1 MTLLP
6 LALSKDDVATYVN
19 ALFLVY
25 LILIFCNIL
34 MSWIPRIPRSD
45 VLRPVLDFITEST
58 NPYLNVFRRLM
69 NPIGGRGG
77 LAIDLSPIIAV
88 IVLLV
93 VRTIIVSAIINP

>member
-1 MTLLP
+1 MFVE
-6 LALSKDDVATYVN
+6 ALSRTDLANYVN

-58 NPYLNVFRRLM
+58 NPYLNLFRRLI

-77 LAIDLSPIIAV
+77 LALDISPILGI
-88 IVLLV
+88 IVLLIAN
-93 VRTIIVSAIINP
+93 RIIVGAIISP